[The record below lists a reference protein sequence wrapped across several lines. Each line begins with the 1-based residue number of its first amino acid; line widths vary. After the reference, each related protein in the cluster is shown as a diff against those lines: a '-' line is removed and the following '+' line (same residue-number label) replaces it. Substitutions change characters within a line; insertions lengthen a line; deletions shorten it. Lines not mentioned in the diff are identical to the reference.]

1 MEDDRLCR
9 ELLVTLDRYYTRPKF
24 HHKSSRK
31 VIPWAHCPG
40 SLPYVSD
47 TFHPPNQ
54 ENPETLHRFKGNKI
68 FGLKEVY
75 SHTPKTDALGELQR
89 TEP

>member
-1 MEDDRLCR
+1 M
-9 ELLVTLDRYYTRPKF
+9 TNIILDPCST
-24 HHKSSRK
+24 RK
-31 VIPWAHCPG
+31 VPEEIPWAHYPD

-47 TFHPPNQ
+47 TFHPLNQ
-54 ENPETLHRFKGNKI
+54 ENPSTLHLFKGNKI

-75 SHTPKTDALGELQR
+75 SHILKTGALGELQR